1 VSRDFVL
8 RAAPESALDIDGPL
22 HAALP
27 IASQRWEAIA
37 EAGKAQRSD
46 EAYVRSSAVLLL
58 TAGDLA
64 AGERDGAI
72 AHLRALAGHDH
83 RFAEPVDHLVA
94 ALGAGHDLGSAVGE
108 IRAAVASQDRSA
120 DTLSPHSSR
129 SSSARPGPGRNPR
142 RNRSKPRDS
151 RQPEED
157 AHTAPVSQPSDRVG
171 SRCTASSRRGKVPRS
186 SSRSAPSPLE
196 PRAVWWGKT
205 TPGKRPALAHRLLAI
220 DCCRPG
226 PDKIG
231 MLTTARCER
240 RGCPG
245 VARGRH
251 GGE

>member
-72 AHLRALAGHDH
+72 ARLRALAGHDH

-108 IRAAVASQDRSA
+108 IRAAVAGQSA
-120 DTLSPHSSR
+120 TVLESERPVSR
-129 SSSARPGPGRNPR
+129 RTASRLVGENNAGKTAGPGT
-142 RNRSKPRDS
+142 S
-151 RQPEED
+151 
-157 AHTAPVSQPSDRVG
+157 
-171 SRCTASSRRGKVPRS
+171 
-186 SSRSAPSPLE
+186 
-196 PRAVWWGKT
+196 
-205 TPGKRPALAHRLLAI
+205 
-220 DCCRPG
+220 
-226 PDKIG
+226 
-231 MLTTARCER
+231 
-240 RGCPG
+240 
-245 VARGRH
+245 VAGH
-251 GGE
+251 